1 MPPNP
6 TKAASGT
13 SQPTIRNF
21 LRRTIRES
29 VASAMDIDLDDTSP
43 SQETR
48 KRERESHND
57 EPAVDKSIFGP
68 DIPDRAL
75 SESLVNN
82 TSIVLDNNRRRRVS
96 SDIQDSPGE
105 TSTPN
110 AIVRQMREIREAIE
124 GSVDPE
130 IASTHE
136 PTAQDSSTEYGEW
149 DCQHHQPGDT

>member
-6 TKAASGT
+6 TEAAPGT

-43 SQETR
+43 SQESR
-48 KRERESHND
+48 KRERESDND
-57 EPAVDKSIFGP
+57 EAAVDESILGP
-68 DIPDRAL
+68 DIPDRSL

-105 TSTPN
+105 TSTPY
-110 AIVRQMREIREAIE
+110 
-124 GSVDPE
+124 
-130 IASTHE
+130 STPDE
-136 PTAQDSSTEYGEW
+136 RDKRSN
-149 DCQHHQPGDT
+149 